1 MDHAQPLDG
10 PSNDKR
16 HGGASRKP
24 ALFWQRAGLRAGLA
38 FGTAAGRPIEA
49 AGQRMD
55 PVTSALIRF
64 VRKLPQGGAGAASPG
79 PGGLR
84 AFRAQYEAAPGL
96 TGLHPDPEVAP
107 QPVPGLPG
115 ALEYAHGSPRGTLL
129 YFHGGGFI
137 MGSPATHD
145 ALCRRLAR
153 LGGVRVINAPY
164 RLAPEHP
171 FPAAHDDAAAAWDWM
186 RANRPGPHLAGGDSA
201 GANLAAGLPGAA
213 MTLLLY
219 PVVDMVSAKG
229 AEEAPYPSIGLF
241 GEGFLLTAQGM
252 EECARLLVPADA
264 DRADPR
270 LSPVRGVLGEAAP
283 SLVVAAGFDP
293 LRDQGRA
300 WVSALHKAGRPA
312 WLLEE
317 SGLVHGFAD
326 FAGVVP
332 AARRA
337 VERAAEELRA
347 KVAGLA
353 G

>member
-1 MDHAQPLDG
+1 MDHTPPAAVIP
-10 PSNDKR
+10 PSKTR
-16 HGGASRKP
+16 RTSRS
-24 ALFWQRAGLRAGLA
+24 ATLFWQRAGLRAGLA

-55 PVTSALIRF
+55 PVMSALIRF
-64 VRKLPQGGAGAASPG
+64 VRKLPQGGAASAAPGA
-79 PGGLR
+79 GGLQ

-96 TGLHPDPEVAP
+96 MGLHPDPEVAP

-115 ALEYAHGSPRGTLL
+115 ALEYSYGSPRGTLL
-129 YFHGGGFI
+129 YLHGGGFM

-153 LGGVRVINAPY
+153 RGGVRVVNAPY

-171 FPAAHDDAAAAWDWM
+171 FPAAHDDALAAWDWM

-213 MTLLLY
+213 LTLLLY
-219 PVVDMVSAKG
+219 PVVDMVDAG
-229 AEEAPYPSIGLF
+229 EQGEAHYPSIGLF
-241 GEGFLLTAQGM
+241 GEGFLLTARGM
-252 EECARLLVPADA
+252 EDCARMLIPDGM

-270 LSPVRGVLGEAAP
+270 LSPIRGDLARAAP
-283 SLVVAAGFDP
+283 SVAVVAGFDP

-300 WVSALHKAGRPA
+300 WVSALQGAGRPA

-317 SGLVHGFAD
+317 EGMVHGFAD

-337 VERAAEELRA
+337 VERAAGELRER
-347 KVAGLA
+347 VAELA
-353 G
+353 D